1 MMCSHL
7 AILIKGAIFMAK
19 RSTSQKEADQKYEAK
34 RAGTRARYWTFIA
47 YPDSAPINW
56 LQVLKDEQISFVVSP
71 IHDMDINE
79 DGSSKKPHYHVLLL
93 FDNNKTI
100 KQAEEVSKLV
110 NGTMPITVKDK
121 SNLVRYFTHVDRPE
135 KAQYSPVNIV
145 TYGKSAVDLVDE
157 AYAISDVER
166 LGIINEIYEWISENE
181 IHYYDTVV
189 DFARINNLTW
199 HREINNRKTGVA
211 SLIHKYILSK
221 ATKAKESK
229 LAEADTEH
237 NAWLDSLKQSK
248 TTE

>member
-1 MMCSHL
+1 
-7 AILIKGAIFMAK
+7 
-19 RSTSQKEADQKYEAK
+19 
-34 RAGTRARYWTFIA
+34 
-47 YPDSAPINW
+47 
-56 LQVLKDEQISFVVSP
+56 
-71 IHDMDINE
+71 MDINE